1 MTIALFY
8 VVLCGFSFDNVLFF
22 FFFLSPHTVMNSFF
36 FNGLTVFFLSDFF
49 SKMCLKREKYF

>member
-22 FFFLSPHTVMNSFF
+22 FFFFSPHTVMNSFF

-49 SKMCLKREKYF
+49 F

>member
-8 VVLCGFSFDNVLFF
+8 VVLCGFSFDNVLF